1 MDLHAT
7 HSVELS
13 EFDLGLLR
21 AGLRAYLRQFGQHRQ
36 LDDGAT
42 HPEEQWRQLQRD
54 VGQLIWRLEEV
65 GKPSGTTLIHS
76 EEAVA
81 PDDQSR

>member
-13 EFDLGLLR
+13 ASDLGLLR
-21 AGLRAYLRQFGQHRQ
+21 AGLRAYLREFGQHRQ

-42 HPEEQWRQLQRD
+42 HPEEQWQRLQRD
-54 VGQLIWRLEEV
+54 VGQLVRRLEEV
-65 GKPSGTTLIHS
+65 GRALGTMLIHS

-81 PDDQSR
+81 PDDLAR